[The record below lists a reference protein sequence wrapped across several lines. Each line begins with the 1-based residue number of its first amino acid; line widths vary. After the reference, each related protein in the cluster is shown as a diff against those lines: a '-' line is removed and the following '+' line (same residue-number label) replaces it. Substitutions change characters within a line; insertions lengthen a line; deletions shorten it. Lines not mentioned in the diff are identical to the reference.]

1 MKRKSEAIFFRK
13 YLLRINR
20 LINQEHIW
28 CFTGLIKLLSVKKD
42 TQKYGNADGR
52 NILCINAPE
61 KAFPYFLEHKNID
74 ATLLYCNNCK
84 LPCYK
89 WRESFPRQII
99 KCPFY
104 FWKRDGTG
112 AKKLVGNMKS
122 FGDFDALF
130 ISVFSVA

>member
-52 NILCINAPE
+52 NILCRNAPE
-61 KAFPYFLEHKNID
+61 KAFPYFFICFRNNEVIFLSRVSSWH
-74 ATLLYCNNCK
+74 LYHSYRK
-84 LPCYK
+84 IIISFSFETT
-89 WRESFPRQII
+89 ESVIVVLYTAERIRISRQKTYI
-99 KCPFY
+99 FY
-104 FWKRDGTG
+104 SDRR
-112 AKKLVGNMKS
+112 
-122 FGDFDALF
+122 
-130 ISVFSVA
+130 

>member
-52 NILCINAPE
+52 NILCRNAPE
-61 KAFPYFLEHKNID
+61 KAFPYFLEYKNI
-74 ATLLYCNNCK
+74 
-84 LPCYK
+84 
-89 WRESFPRQII
+89 ESNV
-99 KCPFY
+99 PFI
-104 FWKRDGTG
+104 F
-112 AKKLVGNMKS
+112 GNVMEQAQRS
-122 FGDFDALF
+122 WWG
-130 ISVFSVA
+130 I